1 MLEDPED
8 VAAVSG
14 RIREAG
20 IATEERGAT
29 YTSQNEYRVKS
40 SRNGGLVGQSVV

>member
-1 MLEDPED
+1 VLDDPED

-20 IATEERGAT
+20 IATEERGRPT
-29 YTSQNEYRVKS
+29 PVRTRI
-40 SRNGGLVGQSVV
+40 G

>member
-1 MLEDPED
+1 MPEGRVGLRHWTVVLDDPED

-20 IATEERGAT
+20 IATEERG
-29 YTSQNEYRVKS
+29 
-40 SRNGGLVGQSVV
+40 GGLRQSERG